1 MFMKCAY
8 HPEKD
13 AVGACVNCGRMVCS
27 ECRAM
32 LGGKIYCKPCAGEA
46 FAARPTLPVE
56 QAGGAIA
63 SLVCAIIGYFFLGIV
78 LGPIAIALATG
89 ARRRIRENPELGG
102 NGIAI
107 AGLVIG
113 IVDTVLWGIFVLWI
127 IIIIIIAA
135 TAGA

>member
-1 MFMKCAY
+1 MKCAY
-8 HPEKD
+8 HPESD

-27 ECRAM
+27 ECKTT
-32 LGGKIYCKPCAGEA
+32 LGGKIYCKPCAEEV
-46 FAARPTLPVE
+46 FATRPAVKRE
-56 QAGGAIA
+56 QAGGAVA

-89 ARRRIRENPELGG
+89 ARRRIREDPGLGG

-113 IVDTVLWGIFVLWI
+113 IVDTVLWGLFVLWI
-127 IIIIIIAA
+127 IIIIIISAA
-135 TAGA
+135 VGA